1 MEFKYHPLIEHL
13 KLNEDGTEILRN
25 NIPVKIKTQPNG
37 MRYVH
42 IGSRR
47 ISVIKL
53 VCECWHGMADD
64 GNYAARRL
72 DEAAG
77 DHYTNLHWGKQG
89 MTKQTAAKRIYEPKA
104 IKISEAEY
112 HEIAAFRE
120 KRGVYAEFKRRGH
133 SQKAW
138 LNAVKRYGKES

>member
-13 KLNEDGTEILRN
+13 KLNENGTEILRN
-25 NIPVKIKTQPNG
+25 NIPMKIKTQPNG

-53 VCECWHGMADD
+53 LCETWHGLADD
-64 GNYAARRL
+64 GSFAARRI
-72 DEAAG
+72 DETAG

-89 MTKQTAAKRIYEPKA
+89 MTKQTAAKRVYEPQPL
-104 IKISEAEY
+104 KISEAEY
-112 HEIAAFRE
+112 REIEAFRAV
-120 KRGVYAEFKRRGH
+120 KGISAELKKRGH
-133 SQKAW
+133 SEKAW
-138 LNAVKRYGKES
+138 RNAIKRYGKN

>member
-1 MEFKYHPLIEHL
+1 MEYRYHPIIEHL

-64 GNYAARRL
+64 GSFAARRV

-89 MTKQTAAKRIYEPKA
+89 MTKQTAANRNYSA
-104 IKISEAEY
+104 QIKIDESEYREIEEY
-112 HEIAAFRE
+112 RAIGGIRKELK
-120 KRGVYAEFKRRGH
+120 KRGYGL
-133 SQKAW
+133 KAW
-138 LNAVKRYGKES
+138 ENAMKRYGKKS